1 MSQYFL
7 NKYTAL
13 AIAVQFV
20 VIALV
25 WILSL
30 AISPVGDRYLDLM
43 FYLYVPAMA
52 LVSILFNPKGEL
64 GAAMLGLPCGI
75 VIYGLLFGLAISY
88 LKRHRRE
95 SGK

>member
-1 MSQYFL
+1 MGYFL
-7 NKYTAL
+7 NRYTAL

-20 VIALV
+20 VLVAIWSVALAT
-25 WILSL
+25 SGF
-30 AISPVGDRYLDLM
+30 GDRYLELM
-43 FYLYVPAMA
+43 FYLFVPAMA